1 MNIDASNTPTTLK
14 TDILVYE
21 LVNEES
27 NLGAELVRTVIINNE
42 VYRLITIRLTQEM
55 MTAILAET
63 NLG

>member
-42 VYRLITIRLTQEM
+42 VFRLIK
-55 MTAILAET
+55 
-63 NLG
+63 NSSH